1 MAECCAR
8 GSLDPPWPRKYGA
21 VMSLLHG
28 AMPWMSDSADRKT
41 ARRRVLRRP
50 GPDNAA
56 IACTMAPRKRT
67 SGRIRI
73 GISGW
78 TYSGWRGSFY
88 PPSLPHRAEMDYAA
102 SRFPSIEV
110 NGSFYSLQR
119 AASFRS
125 WYERSA
131 DDFVF
136 SIKGSR
142 YITHMKQLSGTD
154 QALANFFAQGLLELG
169 AKLGPILWQFSP
181 RFAFRPE
188 KLEPFLAALPRTH
201 AAAGELAANHDQ
213 RVKDPSTTV
222 HTPDRP
228 IRYAVEIRHDSFLV
242 PEFVALLRD
251 HDAALVVSGTAGEH
265 PLIEEPTT
273 DFMYLRLHGTEAMYA
288 GSYADAELDH
298 WADRIRQWA
307 KGRQPDDAATIT
319 ATGADEL
326 PGQNGRE
333 VFVYFDN
340 TLKINA
346 PFDARRLMERLGIV
360 GGLPVPGAE
369 QSMPI

>member
-1 MAECCAR
+1 MAKLER
-8 GSLDPPWPRKYGA
+8 S
-21 VMSLLHG
+21 
-28 AMPWMSDSADRKT
+28 
-41 ARRRVLRRP
+41 
-50 GPDNAA
+50 
-56 IACTMAPRKRT
+56 
-67 SGRIRI
+67 SGHIRI

-78 TYSGWRGSFY
+78 TYPGWRGTFY
-88 PPSLPHRAEMDYAA
+88 PSSLPHRAEMDYAA
-102 SRFPSIEV
+102 SRFPSIEI

-119 AASFRS
+119 AAYFRS
-125 WYERSA
+125 WYERCA

-136 SIKGSR
+136 AIKGSR
-142 YITHMKQLSGTD
+142 FITHMLQLNEPE

-169 AKLGPILWQFSP
+169 PKLGPILWQFSP
-181 RFAFRPE
+181 RFQFRPE
-188 KLEPFLAALPRTH
+188 KLESFLSALPRIH
-201 AAAGELAANHDQ
+201 ADAAVLAADHDH
-213 RVKDPSTTV
+213 RVKDPSTTA

-251 HDAALVVSGTAGEH
+251 SDAALVVSGTAGKY

-273 DFMYLRLHGTEAMYA
+273 DFMYLRLHGTETMYA
-288 GSYADAELDH
+288 GSYPDPELDH

-319 ATGADEL
+319 ATRPDGL
-326 PGQNGRE
+326 PGQNGRD

-346 PFDARRLMERLGIV
+346 PFDARRLMQRLRVV
-360 GGLPVPGAE
+360 GGLPAPGAE
-369 QSMPI
+369 KSMPARAM